1 MMPKLQ
7 TRHEVVYAAYPM
19 IVANRSTLTEKILF
33 NHAVKDMSQGQE
45 RKIHIIFCHLS
56 TVRIAY
62 IRKTTEIFFLGWGR
76 IKT

>member
-1 MMPKLQ
+1 
-7 TRHEVVYAAYPM
+7 M

-62 IRKTTEIFFLGWGR
+62 IRKTTEKLGGGGGGGG
-76 IKT
+76 IKI